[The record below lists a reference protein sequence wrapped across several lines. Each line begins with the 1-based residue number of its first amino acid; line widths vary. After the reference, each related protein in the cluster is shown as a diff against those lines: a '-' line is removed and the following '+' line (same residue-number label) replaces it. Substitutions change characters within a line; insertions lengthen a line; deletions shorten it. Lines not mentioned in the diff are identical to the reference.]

1 MLNNAD
7 SEKNKQKRQQN
18 NMIYDLEA
26 VSSKAGAA

>member
-7 SEKNKQKRQQN
+7 SEKKNKKRQQN
-18 NMIYDLEA
+18 NKIYDLEA